1 MRRFIKKA
9 LAGVMTAALVAGT
22 MFAQMP
28 VTAYADD
35 IAVATTQQPFR
46 VLTAEEMVAEMGTG
60 WNLGN
65 TMDGHTGF
73 TPNETLW
80 QNVVTT
86 QKLIDA
92 VHDAGFNTV
101 RIPVT
106 WGTMINDS
114 DYSIN
119 EKWMSRVQDIV
130 DYCIKQDMYVII
142 NIHHDGAEQSGWL
155 RIASDDFG
163 TVKEKFAGVWETIAE
178 RFKDYDEHLIFESM
192 NEVTGGDTDPQQ
204 DIDRIEELNQIFVDV
219 VRSTG
224 SNNAQRWLSCPARYT
239 NIEVTTSDKYNF
251 ELPQD
256 IVEDRLFLAVHYYD
270 FSFGLAENMTNASWS
285 EAKTE
290 ALVEEFSLL
299 EKFTSQGVPVILG
312 EYGAI
317 NKQNDEQRAYHY
329 EVVARLCKTGFI
341 VPCYWDNGFYNL
353 EAEPTDYCFT
363 LIDRD
368 TCEIVYPSLVAAIMR
383 GAFLEGPADCTD
395 LAVGIETVAIT
406 DFTLSTDT
414 VNLELGAMYTIDV
427 TETAPADNNDIV
439 LWKTADA
446 DIATVY
452 NGNVRARGIGTTTLT
467 AYSQSGS
474 VAKEVI
480 VTVAPQQCKVPCK
493 EIMVQSGMSLE
504 IGEYEYL
511 NVQIS
516 PMDTDAYMIYTST
529 NEDVVTVSKLGKV
542 LAKANGSAYII
553 VTASSG
559 VSQMIKVDVLEA
571 GQSKELSLAANVY
584 FNDSDN
590 SYFSNE
596 YGEPITVNSDGT
608 YTVVFDCATDLSD
621 VAKDAGV
628 TGLNN
633 LTAIYIKDH
642 GVTLGEI
649 RKTNLEACNIIYD
662 KVVVDGTELT
672 VTMTEPKSALKASG
686 IFDTNDPINS
696 WDGSAVEEVSVKN
709 HVANFTTIENPQKIE
724 ITFTLSNMTFPGGE
738 AVVDDS
744 VATQS
749 ITVTSG
755 DTIEISGFAQ
765 TVQAAVSVVPANT
778 TNNITFIS
786 LMPSVAAVNAPA
798 TLPDANGMVYADI
811 VAVGKG
817 EAVISVLSDDNVVAT
832 FTVAVTADDIPEMD
846 ATATGEIVLDDGYDY
861 ELPTEEETT
870 EPATEAPTEAET
882 TEAPTTTEAETTTE
896 APTTEADT
904 TAKETEEETVAAQP
918 KKSGTMD
925 TTTAIIIIAAT
936 LVVVGI
942 GMFIALKPSKKKASA
957 QTSVTPEASKPE
969 DKAE

>member
-9 LAGVMTAALVAGT
+9 LAGVMAAALVAGS
-22 MFAQMP
+22 MFAQLP

-46 VLTAEEMVAEMGTG
+46 VLSAEEMVAEMGTG

-163 TVKEKFAGVWETIAE
+163 AVKEKFAGVWETIAE

-224 SNNAQRWLSCPARYT
+224 SNNALRWLSCPARYT
-239 NIEVTTSDKYNF
+239 NITVTTDDQYNF
-251 ELPQD
+251 QLPND
-256 IVEDRLFLAVHYYD
+256 TVEDRLFLAVHYYD
-270 FSFGLAENMTNASWS
+270 WLFGLAENMTNTTWS
-285 EAKTE
+285 EAQTA
-290 ALVEEFSLL
+290 ALVREFSQLT
-299 EKFTSQGVPVILG
+299 KFTDKGIPVILG

-317 NKQNDEQRAYHY
+317 NKQNEEQRAYHY

-341 VPCYWDNGFYNL
+341 VPCYWDNGFYDL
-353 EAEPTDYCFT
+353 TAEPTDYCFT

-368 TCEIVYPSLVAAIMR
+368 TCELVYPSLVTAIMR
-383 GAFLEGPADCTD
+383 GAFLEGPADCSD
-395 LAVGIETVAIT
+395 LAVGIETVAMT
-406 DFTLSTDT
+406 DFTLSTEK

-427 TETAPADNNDIV
+427 TETAPEGNNDIV

-474 VAKEVI
+474 VAKEVT
-480 VTVAPQQCKVPCK
+480 VTVAPQQCEVPCK

-504 IGEYEYL
+504 VGEYEYL

-516 PMDTDAYMIYTST
+516 PMDTDAYMTYTST

-542 LAKANGSAYII
+542 LAKAEGSAYII

-559 VSQMIKVDVLEA
+559 AYNMIKVEVSEV

-584 FNDSDN
+584 FNDSDA

-621 VAKDAGV
+621 AAKAAGV

-649 RKTNLEACNIIYD
+649 SKTNLEACDIFYE

-672 VTMTEPKSALKASG
+672 INMTEPKSALKASG
-686 IFDTNDPINS
+686 IFDTNDPVNS
-696 WDGSAVEEVSVKN
+696 WDGSKVDEVTVSN
-709 HVANFTTIENPQKIE
+709 HVANFTTLENPQKVE

-738 AVVDDS
+738 VVDDS

-755 DTIEISGFAQ
+755 DTIEINEFGQ

-786 LMPSVAAVNAPA
+786 LLPSVAAVNAPA
-798 TLPDANGMVYADI
+798 TLPDADGMVYADI

-832 FTVAVTADDIPEMD
+832 FTVAVTANDIPEMD
-846 ATATGEIVLDDGYDY
+846 AAATGEIILNNGYDY
-861 ELPTEEETT
+861 ELPTEEVTT
-870 EPATEAPTEAET
+870 EPATEA
-882 TEAPTTTEAETTTE
+882 TTEAETTTE
-896 APTTEADT
+896 APATTEAET
-904 TAKETEEETVAAQP
+904 TAKETEAGTVAAQP
-918 KKSGTMD
+918 KKSGTMN
-925 TTTAIIIIAAT
+925 TTTAIIIIVVA
-936 LVVVGI
+936 LVVAGI
-942 GMFIALKPSKKKASA
+942 GMFIALKPSKKNASS
-957 QTSVTPEASKPE
+957 QTTETPEAPKAE
-969 DKAE
+969 DKAEEIKSDETK